1 MFTIAIHFY
10 RLSCECEPQVY
21 ESLVD
26 VLSTQCVKSFNRALH
41 SALHGQYGKP
51 KFRAKQACL
60 NLQHKISSHHLY
72 TSTIHNALRFFYRF
86 FFSFEL
92 FFSIMVRLTDV
103 QRGRAIALLMQG
115 QRQQQ
120 VANHFGVNV
129 STIERLVRLLR
140 ETGHLADRP
149 RSGRPRVTSQRQDRT
164 IRLAHLRNRH
174 LTATETALN
183 TVGTH
188 NRRISPKTV
197 GSRLREIGL
206 RARRPYVGLPL
217 TQARRLRR
225 MAWLMAHAPRLFLMR
240 QWRQVLFMDESR
252 FTLYRADG
260 RRRVYRRRGER
271 FADACVVEW
280 DRFGGGSIMVWGGIA
295 HGIKSQLIIV
305 AGSMTAVRYRDEI
318 LRPVAVPLVQQ
329 RTLILQQDNARPHV
343 AQVCQDFLAN
353 NNIAPLAWPPYSPD
367 LTPIEHMWDELDR
380 RVRKC

>member
-10 RLSCECEPQVY
+10 RLSCECETRVY

-26 VLSTQCVKSFNRALH
+26 VLSTQCVKSLNRALH
-41 SALHGQYGKP
+41 SALHGQYGKL

-60 NLQHKISSHHLY
+60 NLQHKISSHHLEHFND
-72 TSTIHNALRFFYRF
+72 THRSSILLPIFLFIFTLLWTFFQSWYDW
-86 FFSFEL
+86 L
-92 FFSIMVRLTDV
+92 M
-103 QRGRAIALLMQG
+103 RGRAIALLMQG

-129 STIERLVRLLR
+129 STIERLVRRLR

-149 RSGRPRVTSQRQDRT
+149 RSGRPRMTSRRQDRT

-188 NRRISPKTV
+188 NRQISPKTV

-225 MAWLMAHAPRLFLMR
+225 MA
-240 QWRQVLFMDESR
+240 
-252 FTLYRADG
+252 
-260 RRRVYRRRGER
+260 
-271 FADACVVEW
+271 
-280 DRFGGGSIMVWGGIA
+280 
-295 HGIKSQLIIV
+295 
-305 AGSMTAVRYRDEI
+305 
-318 LRPVAVPLVQQ
+318 
-329 RTLILQQDNARPHV
+329 
-343 AQVCQDFLAN
+343 
-353 NNIAPLAWPPYSPD
+353 
-367 LTPIEHMWDELDR
+367 
-380 RVRKC
+380 